1 MLQRIKD
8 WLGLERDVMVMIL
21 TVLVITLSKQLW
33 TRYVPKYLEY
43 LGASIWVIG
52 LYGSMKRVVRALY
65 QYPGGWASDKLGPKR
80 ALIIFTSIAII
91 GYLIH
96 LFTSNWVLFL
106 IGTLFVL
113 VWDSMSQ
120 LAIFSL
126 IGETLKS
133 SRRAIG
139 FSIQSILKRLPI
151 IIAPPLGGYLI
162 EFYGLENGMKI
173 GFLASTVLAL
183 FALAFQEKFY
193 TTLFSLT

>member
-1 MLQRIKD
+1 
-8 WLGLERDVMVMIL
+8 
-21 TVLVITLSKQLW
+21 
-33 TRYVPKYLEY
+33 
-43 LGASIWVIG
+43 VIG
-52 LYGSMKRVVRALY
+52 LYGSMKRIVRALY

-193 TTLFSLT
+193 TKIQSSGKRVKGSLLTLWKDMGRGLKQLLISVILARLAS